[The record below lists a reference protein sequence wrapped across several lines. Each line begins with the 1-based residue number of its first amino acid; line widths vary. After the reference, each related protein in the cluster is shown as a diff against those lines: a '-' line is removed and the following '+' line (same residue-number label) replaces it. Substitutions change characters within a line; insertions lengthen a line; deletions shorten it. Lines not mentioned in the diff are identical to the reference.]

1 MNCQTKCPAIRVV
14 MFPKDT
20 NPSGNIFGG
29 VILSNIDIAAGVAA
43 RSATMHRTV
52 TVCMKEVIFERP
64 VKVGDILTFWADII
78 KTGRTSVTIR
88 VKVEAERRGQ
98 TIPVTEGEAI
108 FVAVDEHDRPI
119 PLDSP
124 LGTQGVD
131 PAASST
137 ASPTGSASD
146 SGSASKEPGKSE
158 VVEVPAT
165 CTVTAVPV
173 AAAPEAAPASKSSKK
188 KKDGKG
194 KKGDKK
200 GKNDKKDKKNKKKN
214 KKSK

>member
-43 RSATMHRTV
+43 RAATMHRTV

-108 FVAVDEHDRPI
+108 FVAVDEKDRPI

-124 LGTQGVD
+124 IGTQGVD
-131 PAASST
+131 TADSST
-137 ASPTGSASD
+137 ATGSST
-146 SGSASKEPGKSE
+146 KEPSKGT
-158 VVEVPAT
+158 VVEAPVS
-165 CTVTAVPV
+165 CTIPAVPV
-173 AAAPEAAPASKSSKK
+173 PAVPVPAVPEVAPTAKSSKKK

-194 KKGDKK
+194 KKGGKKDK
-200 GKNDKKDKKNKKKN
+200 GKKKDKKNKKN
-214 KKSK
+214 K

>member
-43 RSATMHRTV
+43 RAATMHRTV
-52 TVCMKEVIFERP
+52 TVCMKEVIFKRP

-88 VKVEAERRGQ
+88 VKVEAERRGE

-108 FVAVDEHDRPI
+108 FVAVDEKDRPI

-124 LGTQGVD
+124 IGTQGVD
-131 PAASST
+131 DPADVT
-137 ASPTGSASD
+137 VQ
-146 SGSASKEPGKSE
+146 PGKEKGNGS
-158 VVEVPAT
+158 VVVAPAT
-165 CTVTAVPV
+165 P
-173 AAAPEAAPASKSSKK
+173 AAPAAEKEKAGKDEKKKKKKK
-188 KKDGKG
+188 KKDE
-194 KKGDKK
+194 KKK
-200 GKNDKKDKKNKKKN
+200 KKDKKKSKKKN
-214 KKSK
+214 K

>member
-43 RSATMHRTV
+43 RAATMHRTV
-52 TVCMKEVIFERP
+52 TVCMKEVIFKRP

-88 VKVEAERRGQ
+88 VKVEAERRGE

-108 FVAVDEHDRPI
+108 FVAVDEKDRPI

-124 LGTQGVD
+124 IGTQGVD
-131 PAASST
+131 DPADAI
-137 ASPTGSASD
+137 AI
-146 SGSASKEPGKSE
+146 PGKAQGNGS
-158 VVEVPAT
+158 VV
-165 CTVTAVPV
+165 V
-173 AAAPEAAPASKSSKK
+173 APAAPAAPATDEVKKKGGKDEKKKKKK
-188 KKDGKG
+188 KKDK
-194 KKGDKK
+194 
-200 GKNDKKDKKNKKKN
+200 KKKN
-214 KKSK
+214 KKNK

>member
-108 FVAVDEHDRPI
+108 FVAVDEKDRPI

-131 PAASST
+131 PTDSST
-137 ASPTGSASD
+137 ATGSST
-146 SGSASKEPGKSE
+146 KEPSKGT
-158 VVEVPAT
+158 VVEAPVS
-165 CTVTAVPV
+165 CTIPAVPV
-173 AAAPEAAPASKSSKK
+173 PAVPEVAPTAKSSKKKK

-194 KKGDKK
+194 KKGGKKDKK
-200 GKNDKKDKKNKKKN
+200 SKKQKKDKKNK
-214 KKSK
+214 

>member
-1 MNCQTKCPAIRVV
+1 

-43 RSATMHRTV
+43 RAATMHRTV

-108 FVAVDEHDRPI
+108 FVAVDEKDRPI

-131 PAASST
+131 PADNSTTSST
-137 ASPTGSASD
+137 D
-146 SGSASKEPGKSE
+146 SGSASKKPGASE
-158 VVEVPAT
+158 VAEAPVSCTIPVVPAA
-165 CTVTAVPV
+165 AV
-173 AAAPEAAPASKSSKK
+173 PEAAPTAKSSKKK

-194 KKGDKK
+194 KKG
-200 GKNDKKDKKNKKKN
+200 GKKDKKNKKKN